1 MITMTALTVLK
12 IQRTD
17 SNLDSK
23 TDDFRRKQPNSGEMN
38 ALYIGQ

>member
-1 MITMTALTVLK
+1 MVTTTALTVLQ

-23 TDDFRRKQPNSGEMN
+23 TDDFRRKLPNSDEMN
-38 ALYIGQ
+38 ALYTGL